1 MQFDLTTQLSL
12 TRGQKIA
19 YSTIDKKLF
28 PLSLLNC
35 SLYLF
40 AILVIVI
47 VQTRFEFQCY
57 GCFCFFF

>member
-28 PLSLLNC
+28 SLSLLNC
-35 SLYLF
+35 WLYLF
-40 AILVIVI
+40 AVLVTVI
-47 VQTRFEFQCY
+47 I
-57 GCFCFFF
+57 